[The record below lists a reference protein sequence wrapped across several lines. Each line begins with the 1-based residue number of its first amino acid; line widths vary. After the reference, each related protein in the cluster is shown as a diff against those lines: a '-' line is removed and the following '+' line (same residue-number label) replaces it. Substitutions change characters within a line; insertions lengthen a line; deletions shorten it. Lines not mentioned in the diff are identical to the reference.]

1 MDNILIED
9 IVAEPRFLGS
19 LLGNAV
25 TLKTLLIAGA
35 IAAVVVFILAP
46 ICIPILHKLKFG
58 QSIRAEGPKS
68 HQKKSGTPT
77 MGGIFLIAGI
87 FVSTLIVARWNTEVF
102 LALFIMLGHFIL
114 GFIDDYL
121 KVVRKHNQGLLA
133 RYKLAGQIIIAIFT
147 TVIASELL
155 IDFNPTIWLP
165 VVDVT
170 LDAGNF
176 YLPFVFFVI
185 VGASNAVNL
194 TDGLDGLASGCVA
207 IASSCYAVICLL
219 TGHDELAI
227 FCAAIVGACIGFLKF
242 NFHPAKVFMG
252 DTGSLALGGAFAAV
266 GILTRTEILL
276 AVVGFVFVCEALSV
290 ILQVI
295 SFQTTGKRIFR
306 MSPLHHHFELGG
318 WSEVKVVFVF
328 WTVGLI
334 CGVIGLMML

>member
-1 MDNILIED
+1 MEKI
-9 IVAEPRFLGS
+9 
-19 LLGNAV
+19 
-25 TLKTLLIAGA
+25 LIAGA
-35 IAAVVVFILAP
+35 IAAGVVIMLAP
-46 ICIPILHKLKFG
+46 ICIPILHRLKFG
-58 QSIRAEGPKS
+58 QSIREEGPKS

-77 MGGIFLIAGI
+77 MGGIFLITGI
-87 FVSTLIVARWNTEVF
+87 VAATLIIADWNTEIF
-102 LALFIMLGHFIL
+102 LALFILLGHFIL

-133 RYKLAGQIIIAIFT
+133 RYKLLGQIIIAVVT
-147 TVIASELL
+147 TFVANELL
-155 IDFNPTIWLP
+155 FDFKPTIWLP
-165 VVDVT
+165 IVDVT
-170 LDAGNF
+170 IDAGNL
-176 YLPFVFFVI
+176 YLPFMLFVM

-194 TDGLDGLASGCVA
+194 TDGLDGLASGCMA
-207 IASSCYAVICLL
+207 IAASCYAVICLL
-219 TGHDELAI
+219 TGHEELAI

-276 AVVGFVFVCEALSV
+276 AVIGFVFVCEALSV

-318 WSEVKVVFVF
+318 WSEVKVVMVF

-334 CGVIGLMML
+334 AGVIGLSMCS

>member
-1 MDNILIED
+1 ME
-9 IVAEPRFLGS
+9 
-19 LLGNAV
+19 
-25 TLKTLLIAGA
+25 KLLIAGA
-35 IAAVVVFILAP
+35 IAAGVVIMFAP
-46 ICIPILHKLKFG
+46 MCIPILHKLKFG
-58 QSIRAEGPKS
+58 QSIREEGPKS
-68 HQKKSGTPT
+68 HQVKSGTPT
-77 MGGIFLIAGI
+77 MGGIFLITGI
-87 FVSTLIVARWNTEVF
+87 VAATLIIADWNAEIF
-102 LALFIMLGHFIL
+102 LALFILLGHFIL

-121 KVVRKHNQGLLA
+121 KVVHKKNQGLLA
-133 RYKLAGQIIIAIFT
+133 RYKLLGQIIIA
-147 TVIASELL
+147 VIVTFVASSLL
-155 IDFNPTIWLP
+155 IDFEPEIWLP
-165 VVDVT
+165 V
-170 LDAGNF
+170 LNEKIWAGKL
-176 YLPFVFFVI
+176 YLPFMFFVM

-194 TDGLDGLASGCVA
+194 TDGLDGLASGCMA
-207 IASSCYAVICLL
+207 IAASCYAVVCLL
-219 TGHDELAI
+219 TGHNDLAI

-276 AVVGFVFVCEALSV
+276 AVIGFVFVCEALSV

-334 CGVIGLMML
+334 FGVIGLSLL